1 MKKKSIEAHI
11 LKMGLSC
18 IQKEGKTMAEALT
31 KPSRRITNMVA
42 KELRL
47 IVKDKVALFLIFL
60 LPAALIGMLW
70 WVTDMSDMGDISMGG
85 GGGFGGGSSENNVT
99 VEEGPGTGI
108 GLIDFDTTRTYE
120 GEDLSENFTAYLEQM
135 VDHLIIYNN
144 TEDAF
149 QDLYEGTIL
158 GYVVIPDGFEANLT
172 ENLPTYIEVHVDATA
187 LLDQASVQGMVQG
200 AVIMFRVSKFWI
212 RSEVFPSMVIEFT
225 PEGSYLAAVFGAF
238 IVAISSYLGIA
249 MTSAQSIVGDIPL
262 RRMLLTPTN
271 RLEVITAKV
280 LAYVVIGFFQS
291 LLLITL
297 WVVAFDLNL
306 NTGFES
312 LVIIMSLTALTGSC
326 TGIVISA
333 TAGSRLQANQIF
345 LFVMFASII
354 LSGFFIEVGYLNEI
368 LPLNLGMSVLIDTA
382 FKGLSLLDIWDAIA
396 RLLAVSV
403 GLILASSFIFSMK
416 PTLD

>member
-1 MKKKSIEAHI
+1 
-11 LKMGLSC
+11 
-18 IQKEGKTMAEALT
+18 
-31 KPSRRITNMVA
+31 MVA

-47 IVKDKVALFLIFL
+47 IIKDKAALFLIFL

-70 WVTDMSDMGDISMGG
+70 WVTDMSDMGDLTMGG
-85 GGGFGGGSSENNVT
+85 GGGFGGGSSGDNAT
-99 VEEGPGTGI
+99 VEEDPGTSI

-120 GEDLSENFTAYLEQM
+120 GEDLSENFTAFLELM
-135 VDHLIIYNN
+135 VDNLVIYND
-144 TEDAF
+144 TDTAF

-172 ENLPTYIEVHVDATA
+172 ENLPTYIEVHVDATG
-187 LLDQASVQGMVQG
+187 LLDQASVQGMIQG

-280 LAYVVIGFFQS
+280 IAYVVIGFFQS

-326 TGIVISA
+326 TGIIISA

-382 FKGLSLLDIWDAIA
+382 FKGLTLFDIWDAIV

-403 GLILASSFIFSMK
+403 GLILASSFIFSKK